1 MSKKLTKL
9 SCGCVVYADRP
20 HHIARMCD
28 ACERDFA
35 GEHAQ
40 AQVDY
45 HASQQRIEQ
54 ANDQPR

>member
-1 MSKKLTKL
+1 
-9 SCGCVVYADRP
+9 
-20 HHIARMCD
+20 MCD